1 MGDVIKLE
9 TGDERTAAGKEAG
22 DGFTNDLQTIT
33 GNLNEDAGQSLGVL
47 VENQL
52 KMTEAETEYNVKSG
66 IPGKATKAVNEAS
79 SLIKRAGGG

>member
-1 MGDVIKLE
+1 MGEIIKLE
-9 TGDERTAAGKEAG
+9 TGDERTKAGKDAG
-22 DGFTNDLQTIT
+22 DGYTNELQTIT
-33 GNLNEDAGQSLGVL
+33 GNLNEDTGQSLGVL

-79 SLIKRAGGG
+79 SKIARAAG